1 MAEESFWDLYWE
13 TRLQFL
19 QGQGKGHAILAASR
33 LIRGTPSQPMRILE
47 LGCGEGQILGA
58 LVQAHPQAAMIQ
70 ESIGVDYDPGSLE
83 TARKYYPGI
92 QFIHGD
98 FTNREFLASLGTFDL
113 ILLVNAL
120 HHVYS
125 DAYDEELGEVDIPTA
140 KEQVREAFTAILPLL
155 NSGGSLLLFDGLEMD
170 GDTRRPVE
178 IRFLQTE
185 AQEAFQQF
193 AREYQPFRVRF
204 TAGSSH
210 SHKDTIQLSIRDFT
224 RYVTKLIFLGKPLWE
239 RERLE
244 SYQYF
249 SQEEMMSLF
258 LENGLILTEK
268 QLISVDLQRWQEGIE
283 ILSPGIDFPVEHIL
297 LVGKNLENLASALR
311 LP

>member
-1 MAEESFWDLYWE
+1 MVEESFWDLYWE
-13 TRLQFL
+13 TRLGFL

-33 LIRGTPSQPMRILE
+33 IIRSNPSQPMRILE

-58 LVQAHPQAAMIQ
+58 LVQAHPQATHIQ

-83 TARKYYPGI
+83 IARKDYPGI

-98 FTNREFLASLGTFDL
+98 FTNQEFLESLGTFDL

-120 HHVYS
+120 HHVFS
-125 DAYDEELGEVDIPTA
+125 DAYDEELGEVDVPTA
-140 KEQVREAFTAILPLL
+140 KTQVREAFSTIQAHL

-170 GDTRRPVE
+170 GDIQRPVE
-178 IRFLQTE
+178 IRFLHAE

-193 AREYQPFRVRF
+193 AREYQPFRIRYAASPVHMR
-204 TAGSSH
+204 
-210 SHKDTIQLSIRDFT
+210 KDTIQLSLRDFT
-224 RYVTKLIFLGKPLWE
+224 RYITKLIFLGKPLWE

-249 SQEEMMSLF
+249 NQEEMIILF
-258 LENGLILTEK
+258 QENGLILTEK
-268 QLISVDLQRWQEGIE
+268 QLISVDMQRWQEEIE
-283 ILSPGIDFPVEHIL
+283 ILSAGIDFPVEHIL
-297 LVGKNLENLASALR
+297 LVGKKV
-311 LP
+311 

>member
-1 MAEESFWDLYWE
+1 MTEESFWDLYWE
-13 TRLQFL
+13 TRLGFL

-33 LIRGTPSQPMRILE
+33 IIRSNPFQPMRILE

-58 LVQAHPQAAMIQ
+58 LVQAHPQASNIQ
-70 ESIGVDYDPGSLE
+70 ESIGVDYDLGSLE
-83 TARKYYPGI
+83 TARKDYPGI

-98 FTNREFLASLGTFDL
+98 FTNREFLTNLGNFDL

-125 DAYDEELGEVDIPTA
+125 DAYDEELGEVDVPTA
-140 KEQVREAFTAILPLL
+140 KTQVREAFIAILERL

-178 IRFLQTE
+178 IRFLQAE
-185 AQEAFQQF
+185 AQEAFHQF
-193 AREYQPFRVRF
+193 AREYQPFRIRF
-204 TAGSSH
+204 TAGALH
-210 SHKDTIQLSIRDFT
+210 AHKDTIQLSIRDFT

-249 SQEEMMSLF
+249 NQEEMLNLF
-258 LENGLILTEK
+258 QENSLILTEK
-268 QLISVDLQRWQEGIE
+268 QLISVDLQRWQEEIE
-283 ILSPGIDFPVEHIL
+283 ILSPDIDFPIEHIL
-297 LVGKNLENLASALR
+297 LIGKKM
-311 LP
+311 

>member
-1 MAEESFWDLYWE
+1 MVEESFWDLYWE
-13 TRLQFL
+13 TRLGFL

-33 LIRGTPSQPMRILE
+33 IIRSNPSQPMRILE

-58 LVQAHPQAAMIQ
+58 LVQAHPQATHIQ

-83 TARKYYPGI
+83 IARKDYPGI

-98 FTNREFLASLGTFDL
+98 FTNQEFLESLGTFDL

-120 HHVYS
+120 HHVFS
-125 DAYDEELGEVDIPTA
+125 DAYDEELGEVDVPTA
-140 KEQVREAFTAILPLL
+140 KTQVREAFSTIQAHL

-170 GDTRRPVE
+170 GDIQRPVE
-178 IRFLQTE
+178 IRFLNAE

-193 AREYQPFRVRF
+193 AREYQPFRIRF
-204 TAGSSH
+204 AASPVHTR
-210 SHKDTIQLSIRDFT
+210 KDTIQLSLRDFT

-249 SQEEMMSLF
+249 NQEEMIGLF
-258 LENGLILTEK
+258 RENDLILTEK
-268 QLISVDLQRWQEGIE
+268 QFISVDLQRWQEEIE
-283 ILSPGIDFPVEHIL
+283 ILSAGIDFPVEHIL
-297 LVGKNLENLASALR
+297 LVGKKV
-311 LP
+311 